1 MVEYLNKIRIELNF
15 KNMISELKLNRF
27 LKLLEKKI
35 KIKDLKNRHDIKK
48 IKIVQCFLII
58 LIQINQYLIDNK
70 NAQRTFIKIV

>member
-1 MVEYLNKIRIELNF
+1 LVEYLNKIRIELNF